1 MKKKNGFTLI
11 ELLVVIA
18 LMLSILGIAVVSLIN
33 TSNKKKKESWE
44 QVKGQIETAAVEYF
58 TANEY
63 LFEGL
68 QNGSSGTISVGKL
81 VNEDYLNKVTN
92 PDTGKSVSMCA
103 LVNITKDGE
112 KYNATFDNDSTESQV
127 ANCESNN
134 IITVS
139 EPGAPEFDIKD
150 TCENKN
156 GSNEKQN
163 GYCYSETFSI
173 DKLKANGKI
182 TSKKYC
188 VGTGTSCN
196 TTTDFTDSFAGSDKT
211 VDNGV
216 VGITLINQSG
226 AKTTKYKGY
235 KIDRTSPTGTVTL
248 SRSSNV
254 SYNSNTP
261 KLTINTKDKESGLST
276 ASFKNAKNPTSG
288 KNSWNISGY
297 NWKTTVNNFVIY
309 KGPGLKNQYKNGS
322 GDTIGEGTVNLT
334 VTDKVGN
341 VGILRNNKYVLYS
354 KCSKTTKNVSK
365 GEYGSCSAACGGG
378 TKTRT
383 DTTNVKDKYIS
394 GVSCPGDGVTNKV
407 TAKCNTQGCCSKT
420 KETGKVNWG
429 SWSSKCNSSDER
441 TRKGTKNLVS
451 AYDSSVSCGTT
462 TKYDSKTC
470 DLTPEIDKVQFRYN
484 KSKCPN
490 GWVEIRYSGINMAKY
505 TASFTYSHTVQGT
518 TATASTLTDDSN
530 SLTETFCRGY
540 GSSKK
545 NVMSFNVT
553 FKNKSNHKTRKY
565 SGKCK
570 YSKMF
575 NRDNSHNSSWHD
587 CSMN

>member
-163 GYCYSETFSI
+163 GYCYSETFSV
-173 DKLKANGKI
+173 DNSKEKYKPHGKI
-182 TSKKYC
+182 ISKKYC
-188 VGTGTSCN
+188 VGRGISCN
-196 TTTDFTDSFAGSDKT
+196 ATTDFTDSFDGAAET

-235 KIDRTSPTGTVTL
+235 KIDRTAPEITENNIISESSGYNTL
-248 SRSSNV
+248 KPNISVRAE
-254 SYNSNTP
+254 
-261 KLTINTKDKESGLST
+261 DKESGIGSIL
-276 ASFKNAKNPTSG
+276 TSSNG
-288 KNSWNISGY
+288 NENQTNSDYVSYPITLG
-297 NWKTTVNNFVIY
+297 NNY
-309 KGPGLKNQYKNGS
+309 
-322 GDTIGEGTVNLT
+322 DTIHNLR
-334 VTDKVGN
+334 VIAVAYDKVGN
-341 VGILRNNKYVLYS
+341 PSKSEESSYNTYL
-354 KCSKTTKNVSK
+354 KCSQKTESK
-365 GEYGSCSAACGGG
+365 QSSWNGSCSASCGGGKQYGTTITYYSDKYLSGVSCGNDGGKADSRSCNTQGCCSSTRVKNYSYGSWSSCSRSCGGG

-383 DTTNVKDKYIS
+383 KTQNLISNYNGQSCGKGSSTTES
-394 GVSCPGDGVTNKV
+394 QS
-407 TAKCNTQGCCSKT
+407 CNTQSCCNWGGVSITSHTHQTNSNKT
-420 KETGKVNWG
+420 KAYSSSVNKLSKATYVDFTFNVPSGMTKVETHAAFCGDYNTCKDI
-429 SWSSKCNSSDER
+429 NSSNKNQ
-441 TRKGTKNLVS
+441 TRVICTNS
-451 AYDSSVSCGTT
+451 TNCSSGWRYVGASVKVKCGANTRVFNYAH
-462 TKYDSKTC
+462 K
-470 DLTPEIDKVQFRYN
+470 I
-484 KSKCPN
+484 
-490 GWVEIRYSGINMAKY
+490 G
-505 TASFTYSHTVQGT
+505 
-518 TATASTLTDDSN
+518 DSN
-530 SLTETFCRGY
+530 TTW
-540 GSSKK
+540 
-545 NVMSFNVT
+545 
-553 FKNKSNHKTRKY
+553 
-565 SGKCK
+565 SG
-570 YSKMF
+570 
-575 NRDNSHNSSWHD
+575 WE
-587 CSMN
+587 

>member
-68 QNGSSGTISVGKL
+68 QNDSSGTISVGKL

-139 EPGAPEFDIKD
+139 EPGAPEFDIQD
-150 TCENKN
+150 TWENKN

-196 TTTDFTDSFAGSDKT
+196 TTTDFTDSFAGAAET